1 MEDHKRFAACRHIR
15 CLERIDTDEWTEEL
29 AKRRTKLRS
38 LEDEESKKIAV
49 QVNTVERKAALDLC
63 QALGFTIENTPG
75 TDEIKPKALGMK
87 GVDVDFDAIE
97 KSDRQGDIRLK
108 KPTANSSSKRVD
120 LSKAAKSGKVE
131 YISTGPNE
139 AQDEGNEFIEFEV
152 GQGQEY
158 QTLNFNHKV
167 RRKLRRAIDN
177 AEIKKEM
184 LVRDQ
189 TIAHLKEKGEEVP
202 PILLTQLKPLNVKGH
217 RILDNGK
224 VETAKQERVRARMEL
239 TEFNSNMKVLR
250 RQAKEAAIYAGLKK
264 HAELTGKINVLTGH
278 EEMETTSEMKSFF
291 DSGSPTRISNG
302 AHLNDY
308 AQAPLESED
317 SPSDDVNME
326 SDSIN
331 HTSVSELSPDSV
343 DRIAYDLAMK

>member
-1 MEDHKRFAACRHIR
+1 M
-15 CLERIDTDEWTEEL
+15 
-29 AKRRTKLRS
+29 
-38 LEDEESKKIAV
+38 
-49 QVNTVERKAALDLC
+49 ERKAALDLC

-184 LVRDQ
+184 LVRDR
-189 TIAHLKEKGEEVP
+189 TIEHLKGKGEEVP
-202 PILLTQLKPLNVKGH
+202 P
-217 RILDNGK
+217 
-224 VETAKQERVRARMEL
+224 
-239 TEFNSNMKVLR
+239 S
-250 RQAKEAAIYAGLKK
+250 Y
-264 HAELTGKINVLTGH
+264 
-278 EEMETTSEMKSFF
+278 
-291 DSGSPTRISNG
+291 
-302 AHLNDY
+302 
-308 AQAPLESED
+308 
-317 SPSDDVNME
+317 
-326 SDSIN
+326 
-331 HTSVSELSPDSV
+331 
-343 DRIAYDLAMK
+343 

>member
-1 MEDHKRFAACRHIR
+1 M
-15 CLERIDTDEWTEEL
+15 
-29 AKRRTKLRS
+29 
-38 LEDEESKKIAV
+38 
-49 QVNTVERKAALDLC
+49 
-63 QALGFTIENTPG
+63 
-75 TDEIKPKALGMK
+75 
-87 GVDVDFDAIE
+87 
-97 KSDRQGDIRLK
+97 
-108 KPTANSSSKRVD
+108 
-120 LSKAAKSGKVE
+120 
-131 YISTGPNE
+131 
-139 AQDEGNEFIEFEV
+139 
-152 GQGQEY
+152 
-158 QTLNFNHKV
+158 
-167 RRKLRRAIDN
+167 
-177 AEIKKEM
+177 
-184 LVRDQ
+184 
-189 TIAHLKEKGEEVP
+189 
-202 PILLTQLKPLNVKGH
+202 TQLKPLNVKGH
-217 RILDNGK
+217 RILDNGR

-308 AQAPLESED
+308 EQAPLESED